1 MLTTLQRTYARHWC
15 ARILCLIVSPV
26 IVYMT
31 CFRIHFLILSNSG
44 PGDAQMSSLFQAHLR
59 GNDFAKSPLGA
70 CCPTPAA
77 VLR

>member
-1 MLTTLQRTYARHWC
+1 MIFPLM
-15 ARILCLIVSPV
+15 
-26 IVYMT
+26 VYM
-31 CFRIHFLILSNSG
+31 FSFKLHFLILSNSG